1 VAAQQGKKQEY
12 RVQEPGW
19 VVAGQPTTVKLY
31 GQDLNPKAIQFQAPG
46 VSARILK
53 VEDFAGKTDA
63 QRKWGNRV
71 AEVELT
77 ISADSRP
84 GNYPFTLSGEG
95 VQPETGRLCVDIPA
109 PEVKEA
115 EPNNELRKPQPL
127 PPGSVTVLGKL
138 DNEGCDVFRFEGK
151 AGETW
156 RIEVFAGRLNRETKL
171 EPILRLRDPRLAPV
185 RAAVDQGQD
194 CYIEHKLA
202 ADGPHL
208 IELFDADN
216 RSGGDFNY
224 RLAVRRL

>member
-1 VAAQQGKKQEY
+1 
-12 RVQEPGW
+12 
-19 VVAGQPTTVKLY
+19 
-31 GQDLNPKAIQFQAPG
+31 
-46 VSARILK
+46 
-53 VEDFAGKTDA
+53 
-63 QRKWGNRV
+63 
-71 AEVELT
+71 
-77 ISADSRP
+77 
-84 GNYPFTLSGEG
+84 
-95 VQPETGRLCVDIPA
+95 
-109 PEVKEA
+109 
-115 EPNNELRKPQPL
+115 
-127 PPGSVTVLGKL
+127 VTVLGKL
-138 DNEGCDVFRFEGK
+138 DNEGCDVYRFDGK

-202 ADGPHL
+202 ADGAHL